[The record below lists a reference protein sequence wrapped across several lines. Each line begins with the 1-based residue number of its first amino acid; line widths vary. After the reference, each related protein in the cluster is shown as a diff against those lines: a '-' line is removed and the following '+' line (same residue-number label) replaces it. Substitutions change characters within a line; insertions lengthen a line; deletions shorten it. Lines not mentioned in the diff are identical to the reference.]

1 MASSFNSRAGC
12 FVGSF
17 FSPAFQ
23 SATFLLVGLE
33 IVELDRGCFA
43 CMIGGVDNKTL
54 FLIATGDVWRKSL
67 KLRERELDRC

>member
-17 FSPAFQ
+17 FSPAFH

-33 IVELDRGCFA
+33 IVEV
-43 CMIGGVDNKTL
+43 IGGVDNKTL